1 MLVIASLT
9 MTTRTQREA
18 VSVQIQVFPLVW
30 QKEVKVEFHSQ
41 KGEVI
46 GRRGEAERRQGEDR
60 SSDVST
66 VKEEREKWILFWFIL
81 IITPLAILIVL
92 HSFSL
97 HLSCPV
103 LSLFDLSAKMCFG
116 QIKQVKYPQKI
127 SCYPFN
133 CFLFLFD
140 SLLFEVSFGFL

>member
-30 QKEVKVEFHSQ
+30 QKKVKVEFHSQ

-66 VKEEREKWILFWFIL
+66 VKEFIL

-97 HLSCPV
+97 HLSCPA

>member
-1 MLVIASLT
+1 MSKF
-9 MTTRTQREA
+9 RC
-18 VSVQIQVFPLVW
+18 FPW
-30 QKEVKVEFHSQ
+30 FGKKKVKVEFHSQ

-66 VKEEREKWILFWFIL
+66 VKEFIL

-97 HLSCPV
+97 HLSCPA